1 VKILLSA
8 MALFGSLSLLFSD
21 WASHAVPYL

>member
-8 MALFGSLSLLFSD
+8 AALFGSLSLVFSD
-21 WASHAVPYL
+21 WAGHAVPYL